1 MQARQRPRKTI
12 LPVLRVLRVLA
23 ALGIALAVPLA
34 ALAHSG
40 GTQPS
45 VELDPQQVTAGGTVV
60 IAGINMEPD
69 GERVLVLAGQQLVV
83 QFGTVK
89 TDANGTFSLKV
100 TVPSHLPGGI
110 YQVQAIGDETIS
122 ADLEVI
128 AAAGM
133 PSAGP
138 VAQDQVQPR
147 HMEGTGLVLLV
158 AVIGLLALAGGLLVI
173 SAERLAGHHRA

>member
-1 MQARQRPRKTI
+1 MEGRQRVGRTV
-12 LPVLRVLRVLA
+12 LPVLA
-23 ALGIALAVPLA
+23 ALCVALAVPLA
-34 ALAHSG
+34 ALAHGG
-40 GTQPS
+40 GTEPT
-45 VELDPQQVTAGGTVV
+45 VELEPAQVTAGGTVV
-60 IAGINMEPD
+60 IVGSNMEPNSD
-69 GERVLVLAGQQLVV
+69 RVIVLAGQQLVV

-89 TDANGTFSLKV
+89 TDANGSFSLQA
-100 TVPSHLPGGI
+100 TVPSHLPGGV

-138 VAQDQVQPR
+138 VAQQQVQPR
-147 HMEGTGLVLLV
+147 PVQGIGLVLLV
-158 AVIGLLALAGGLLVI
+158 AVVALLVLAGGWLVM